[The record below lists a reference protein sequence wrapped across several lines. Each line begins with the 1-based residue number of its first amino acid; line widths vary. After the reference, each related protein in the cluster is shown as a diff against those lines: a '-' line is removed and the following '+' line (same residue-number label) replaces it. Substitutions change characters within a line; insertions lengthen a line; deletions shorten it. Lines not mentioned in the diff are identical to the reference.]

1 MVKSNVLYMEGLN
14 IYKGSKAASHV
25 GMIPSN
31 KKKKKK
37 KEILHFGKRLPHYFL
52 WMQREWQASF
62 PVIYRHVVL
71 NTS

>member
-37 KEILHFGKRLPHYFL
+37 RKSYILVRDYPIISCGCNVSGKLPSQLYI
-52 WMQREWQASF
+52 
-62 PVIYRHVVL
+62 V
-71 NTS
+71 T